1 MRYAAKILGKM
12 IFSAVAIIV
21 FFLPTFSCANSE
33 IFDKPVRILIINS
46 YHKGY
51 PWTDEQTD
59 ALERR
64 LRFSLPDASLDV
76 VYLDWKRHPTRE
88 NLDLNAS
95 LLRTRYGERGPDAV
109 VTTDDAALSFALAL
123 RSSWKPTIP
132 IVFSGIFEY
141 SAPILIGDAPNVSG
155 VYEILDPEG
164 TIKLAQSMNSAF
176 KKVYLVHDSS
186 ETSLAFEEEV
196 RRIIARTTP
205 VLELVVLRGLSF
217 ETLRERLAAVPLDGF
232 VLLGSYASDANGLT
246 LAPTRFASLLAQ
258 SSAVPVFTVYRYLLG
273 TGVVGGSLLSG
284 ANDGE
289 IAAQIIASALTSV
302 QPARP
307 MRPKAGRTV
316 GIDFNEASRFRL
328 DLHNLPYDAVVIN
341 KPLSFAEQ
349 YPEIAIG
356 GSAVIIVLTVL
367 VVSLLFNIAQR
378 KRMQQEL
385 RHNYDKLLESRETSR
400 RNEERYR
407 MALESTRDV
416 IWEWDVAKDTR
427 VFSDRLKLLI
437 GERNAN
443 VHSVDEWFA
452 LMHPEDRD
460 AVWAAFNRYLARET
474 PTYSTTYRVRRD
486 DGSYIWLQANAIAL
500 FDEQGKAYYMLGSY
514 TDVTHEMEHHRH
526 LDFLAFHDALTGLP
540 NRVKLQTLTDEA
552 IAARSPDGIVVLL
565 FIDLDNFKYV
575 NDSFGHRTG
584 DDLLVAVARRIGDA
598 IDDAAVLARLGGDEF
613 VVLCSACTADLP
625 TLESTVR
632 SAFIAPFD
640 IGGQHFYISFSAG
653 IAVAPEDGITFD
665 ELLMNAD
672 TAMYRSKGERRGR
685 FVRFT
690 SEMNLAS
697 IERLRLHNR
706 LRMAVETGAF
716 SLHYQPQVDS
726 QTGMVRGFEAL
737 LRWTDPELGT
747 VPPLR
752 FIPAC
757 EESGLI
763 TRLGEWVLAE
773 ASAMARRLNEG
784 SDTPLTVAVNVSVVQ
799 LLQGDFCGNAV
810 DIVRRAGA
818 SPDMLELEVTESL
831 MMDALET
838 GVRRLNHLSQAG
850 FRIALDDFGS
860 GYSSL
865 NYLRRLPIQMLKLDK
880 AFIDRLPSD
889 PGDSRLIESLIHM
902 ARDMNLEVVAE
913 GVESVGQRDALRGF
927 GCHWLQG
934 YLIGRPMPAEGAQRF
949 LAEWPGFGLRH

>member
-1 MRYAAKILGKM
+1 MSCIAL
-12 IFSAVAIIV
+12 IFSDTHA
-21 FFLPTFSCANSE
+21 E
-33 IFDKPVRILIINS
+33 IFEKPSRILVINS

-51 PWTDEQTD
+51 PWTDEQSD

-64 LRFSLPDASLDV
+64 LRTALPDASLDV

-88 NLDLNAS
+88 NLDLNAD
-95 LLRTRYGERGPDAV
+95 LLRTRYGERGPDVIA
-109 VTTDDAALSFALAL
+109 TTDDAALSFALDL
-123 RSSWKPTIP
+123 RRSWQSPIP
-132 IVFSGIFEY
+132 VVFSGIFEY
-141 SAPILIGDAPNVSG
+141 SASYLIGDAPNVGG

-164 TIKLAQSMNSAF
+164 TIRLARSLNGAF
-176 KKVYLVHDSS
+176 RTVYLIHDSS

-196 RRIIARTTP
+196 RRIIARTSP
-205 VLELVVLRGLSF
+205 PLKLVVLRDLPF
-217 ETLRERLAAVPLDGF
+217 ETLRQRVAALPADGF
-232 VLLGSYASDANGLT
+232 VLLGSYASDVNGLT
-246 LAPTRFASLLAQ
+246 LAPNRFAALLAQ
-258 SSAVPVFTVYRYLLG
+258 SSTAPVFTLYQYLLG
-273 TGVVGGSLLSG
+273 SGVIGGHLLSG
-284 ANDGE
+284 THDGE
-289 IAAQIIASALTSV
+289 AAAQMVLGALAGV
-302 QPARP
+302 APARP
-307 MRPKAGRTV
+307 APAKTARVV

-328 DLHNLPYDAVVIN
+328 DLRKLPYDAVVIN
-341 KPLSFAEQ
+341 RPLSFVEQ

-356 GSAVIIVLTVL
+356 GSAVIAVLTVL
-367 VVSLLFNIAQR
+367 VVSLLLNIAQR
-378 KRMQQEL
+378 KRMQREL
-385 RHNYDKLLESRETSR
+385 RHNYDKLLESREQSR

-416 IWEWDVAKDTR
+416 IWEWDVARNAR
-427 VFSDRLKLLI
+427 VFSDRLKLII
-437 GERNAN
+437 GERSAN
-443 VHSVDEWFA
+443 VHSVNEWFA
-452 LMHPEDRD
+452 LIHPEDRD
-460 AVWAAFNRYLARET
+460 AVWAAFNRYLAKET
-474 PTYSTTYRVRRD
+474 PTYSTTYRVRCD
-486 DGSYIWLQANAIAL
+486 DDSYVWLQANAIAL
-500 FDEQGKAYYMLGSY
+500 FDERDKAYYVLGSY
-514 TDVTHEMEHHRH
+514 TDVTHEMEHRRH

-540 NRVKLQTLTDEA
+540 NRMKLQTLTDEA
-552 IAARSPDGIVVLL
+552 IAARSPDGGVVLL
-565 FIDLDNFKYV
+565 FIDLDNFKYI

-598 IDDAAVLARLGGDEF
+598 IDDGAVLARLGGDEF
-613 VVLCSACTADLP
+613 VVLCTACSADLP
-625 TLESTVR
+625 MLEGTVR
-632 SAFIAPFD
+632 SAFVAPFD
-640 IGGQHFYISFSAG
+640 VGGQLFYMSFSAG
-653 IAVAPEDGITFD
+653 IAVAPEDGATFD

-690 SEMNLAS
+690 AEMNVAS
-697 IERLRLHNR
+697 LQRLRLHNR
-706 LRMAVETGAF
+706 LRAAVEDGAF

-726 QTGMVRGFEAL
+726 RTGMVRGFEAL

-784 SDTPLTVAVNVSVVQ
+784 RSTPLTVAVNVSVVQ
-799 LLQGDFCGNAV
+799 LLQGDFCGTAA

-818 SPDMLELEVTESL
+818 SPAMLELEVTESL

-838 GVRRLNHLSQAG
+838 GVRRLTHLSEAG

-880 AFIDRLPSD
+880 GFIDRLPSD

-913 GVESVGQRDALRGF
+913 GVESVGQRDILRGF

-934 YLIGRPMPAEGAQRF
+934 YLIGRPMPADGARRF
-949 LAEWPGFGLRH
+949 LDEWPGFGLRH